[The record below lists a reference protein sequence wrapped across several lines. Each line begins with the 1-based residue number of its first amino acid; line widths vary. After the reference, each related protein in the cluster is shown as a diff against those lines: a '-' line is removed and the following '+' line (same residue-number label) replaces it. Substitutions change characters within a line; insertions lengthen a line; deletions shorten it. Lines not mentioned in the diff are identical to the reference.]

1 MTSGAK
7 IIGQSTMS
15 SSFAFSAHLGAA
27 VISSASSVQP
37 DALIVKTMGTLP

>member
-27 VISSASSVQP
+27 VIFLGFLCSA
-37 DALIVKTMGTLP
+37 